1 MLDKINSKKSIEKFK
16 IQLKKLFLIIAFPTL
31 LSACSSQPVVM
42 KNQINP
48 PAETMVKSEPV
59 HKFTGTTVG
68 DLVEHYL
75 DLIAQYRKLA
85 IRHDDLVNWINNYNK
100 E

>member
-1 MLDKINSKKSIEKFK
+1 
-16 IQLKKLFLIIAFPTL
+16 
-31 LSACSSQPVVM
+31 
-42 KNQINP
+42 
-48 PAETMVKSEPV
+48 MVKSEPV
-59 HKFTGTTVG
+59 HKFAGTTVG

>member
-1 MLDKINSKKSIEKFK
+1 
-16 IQLKKLFLIIAFPTL
+16 
-31 LSACSSQPVVM
+31 
-42 KNQINP
+42 
-48 PAETMVKSEPV
+48 MVKSEPV

-68 DLVEHYL
+68 DLFEHYL